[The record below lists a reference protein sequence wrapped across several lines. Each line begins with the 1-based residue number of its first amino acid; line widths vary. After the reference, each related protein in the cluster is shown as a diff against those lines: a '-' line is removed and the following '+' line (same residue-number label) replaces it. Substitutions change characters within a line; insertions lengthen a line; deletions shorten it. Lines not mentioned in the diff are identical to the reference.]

1 MKIYTRTGD
10 GGETSLFNGVRVS
23 KADMLIDLL
32 GDSDELNAHLG
43 VVYDLLDNQHSQ
55 EQIRQIIDQLFK
67 LNAAI
72 AKSPRY
78 LNLDLTVVVSQ
89 LELWIDEMDA
99 TLPVL
104 TNFIYQFGHLAVSQI
119 HVARTISR
127 RVERKLVVIAGIEPI
142 DSSFIRYMNRLSD
155 YLFILA
161 RYVAKLFGVEE
172 KIIIS

>member
-72 AKSPRY
+72 VKSPRY

-99 TLPVL
+99 TLPAL

-127 RVERKLVVIAGIEPI
+127 RVERKLVAIAGIEPI